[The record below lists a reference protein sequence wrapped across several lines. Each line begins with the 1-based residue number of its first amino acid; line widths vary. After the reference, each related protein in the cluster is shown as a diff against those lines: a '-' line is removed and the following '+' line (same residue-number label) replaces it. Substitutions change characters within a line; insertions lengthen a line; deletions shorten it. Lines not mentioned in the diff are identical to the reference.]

1 MAEKWT
7 NTSSPD
13 SGEIKPNP
21 LSLLNHFTV
30 PFINCSPAQR
40 KKNFEVETAKDHLR
54 QKKSVKN
61 PFYPTQS
68 VSTC

>member
-7 NTSSPD
+7 NRSSPD

-30 PFINCSPAQR
+30 PFINCSPALR

-54 QKKSVKN
+54 QKKA
-61 PFYPTQS
+61 
-68 VSTC
+68 

>member
-7 NTSSPD
+7 NRSSPD

-30 PFINCSPAQR
+30 PFINCSPALR
-40 KKNFEVETAKDHLR
+40 KKNFEAETAKDHLR
-54 QKKSVKN
+54 QKKA
-61 PFYPTQS
+61 
-68 VSTC
+68 